1 MTGLAGRLVSL
12 LSQWQSDRTPRENLG
27 DLFNSVL
34 AARIR
39 AVVVLKIQCP
49 GIAVDALLPARPIR
63 NNVAAGLLALACLI
77 GLSTA
82 LNYFER
88 FMNIRAE
95 AQLSS
100 EDASDNG
107 KRSLF
112 RRLLD
117 FVFGYDFFVSYSWSD
132 GADYAAALAHR
143 LETEGFAVFLDRTN
157 YAAGDDWK
165 TVGAWTLRRTG
176 QLILVGSSAG
186 RCVATWAELTIA
198 ALTMAIQR
206 QKPLPGLI
214 HHSDRGSQYAGADY
228 RKVLSAA
235 GMIQSMSVVAACAIA
250 GSNPRLTNMS
260 ASCATACR
268 FTRIL
273 TTIIRRS
280 SPGVPRRSLSKLFV
294 GCIPTIRSARFRLR
308 VRARQARHRCH
319 QRRSV
324 TPGLGGR
331 CTLLRRT
338 WIRWLY
344 RMSRLG

>member
-1 MTGLAGRLVSL
+1 
-12 LSQWQSDRTPRENLG
+12 
-27 DLFNSVL
+27 
-34 AARIR
+34 
-39 AVVVLKIQCP
+39 
-49 GIAVDALLPARPIR
+49 
-63 NNVAAGLLALACLI
+63 
-77 GLSTA
+77 
-82 LNYFER
+82 
-88 FMNIRAE
+88 MNIRAE

-176 QLILVGSSAG
+176 QLILVGSPAAIRPHKIVG
-186 RCVATWAELTIA
+186 WAMRGHMRAELTIA

-268 FTRIL
+268 FTRNV

-294 GCIPTIRSARFRLR
+294 GCIPTIRSGAISPTSTSKASSPSMSSTAVRYSGIGWTMHAR
-308 VRARQARHRCH
+308 
-319 QRRSV
+319 
-324 TPGLGGR
+324 
-331 CTLLRRT
+331 LRRT